1 MVTDASTPSATPT
14 VTGASTVTPTAPSDT
29 EEVSLGTSR
38 SANGVPLS
46 KMTFGGAAVWVVLQA
61 TPITANI
68 AIATDSND
76 RRLRKGVINCPLP
89 TLRLFG
95 SPPTLN
101 SFEHFSRSGRLTAP
115 TWAGLS

>member
-1 MVTDASTPSATPT
+1 MLTDASTPSATLT
-14 VTGASTVTPTAPSDT
+14 VTGESTVTPTDPSVT

-68 AIATDSND
+68 AIPTDSND
-76 RRLRKGVINCPLP
+76 RRLRKGVI
-89 TLRLFG
+89 
-95 SPPTLN
+95 S
-101 SFEHFSRSGRLTAP
+101 
-115 TWAGLS
+115 